1 VPRRAIVAGA
11 GISGLTSALA
21 LSKAGFDVAIF
32 ERAKALEEFGA
43 GLQLSPNATRILAK
57 LGILDA
63 LRRSATAPASAR
75 ILRGRDDKELMRL
88 PLDGAE
94 ARWGAPYLVIHRWDL
109 QRALV
114 EAVAKRSNIALNL
127 GAEVVG
133 AIAANHGVAVGVKRG
148 AVSVSEDGDL
158 LIGADG
164 LRSRV
169 REKLGF
175 GEADALVFSGRVA
188 FRAMVAAEALD
199 PRWGRSE
206 VVLRLGPNA
215 HLVQY
220 PLRGGTIVNL
230 VAVIESGWR
239 GAAGDHPW
247 DGIADRPALEQ
258 AFAGWSRETRA
269 ILAAAANWRAWPLFV
284 RPPIAAFA
292 LGRIALVGDAA
303 HPMVPFL
310 AQGAAQGVEDAAALA
325 RRLNSAD
332 SIPEALAA
340 YSRDR
345 VARATRV
352 QREALNQ
359 GRVYHMSGALA
370 LARDLTM
377 RMMGGERLSAR
388 YDWLYG
394 V

>member
-1 VPRRAIVAGA
+1 LA
-11 GISGLTSALA
+11 A
-21 LSKAGFDVAIF
+21 LSLADAG
-32 ERAKALEEFGA
+32 R
-43 GLQLSPNATRILAK
+43 
-57 LGILDA
+57 
-63 LRRSATAPASAR
+63 
-75 ILRGRDDKELMRL
+75 
-88 PLDGAE
+88 
-94 ARWGAPYLVIHRWDL
+94 RWGAPYLVVHRADL
-109 QRALV
+109 AGALARAVGACAEIELG
-114 EAVAKRSNIALNL
+114 L

-133 AIAANHGVAVGVKRG
+133 VSEQSPGVAIDVAHGPSSRR
-148 AVSVSEDGDL
+148 ETGDV